1 MISNK
6 TLFLAFC
13 ATTILTGCQ
22 EDHKNP
28 LLDKPTHEVV
38 QWIFENTSAE
48 IEDCAQS
55 WADPKTALSSDLE
68 RCQSVASK
76 LAEEMNYVGFSQDV
90 RVADL
95 DVPIIWREFNA
106 KVQKREEW
114 NDSLKKHKTDPGSME
129 NNLKGLDLLK

>member
-22 EDHKNP
+22 EDRKNP

-38 QWIFENTSAE
+38 QWIFENTNSE

-68 RCQSVASK
+68 RCKSVASK
-76 LAEEMNYVGFSQDV
+76 LAEEMNYVGFSQEIRAD
-90 RVADL
+90 DL

-114 NDSLKKHKTDPGSME
+114 DKHLEEQKNDPNSIYNTPGM
-129 NNLKGLDLLK
+129 DLLK